1 MTPSF
6 PENQEEPFPRTS
18 NFSLV
23 IKMQIHIEK
32 LRNVLL
38 ITYTFNLK
46 ADSVL
51 VKRLLQ

>member
-6 PENQEEPFPRTS
+6 CENHKEPFPHTS
-18 NFSLV
+18 IFSLV

-51 VKRLLQ
+51 VKGLWQ